1 LELHQ
6 IDVSDENSIMTA
18 AEEVN
23 MKHGWYVSVEE
34 TDSLIS
40 HAISSDALVNNVVVG
55 DVPDTSF

>member
-1 LELHQ
+1 
-6 IDVSDENSIMTA
+6 MTA